1 MSNRKDIMKRDII
14 QSIMRN
20 EKTYRS
26 FYKSYDPNANAVSK
40 ALKYTPLFFRSLID
54 APARKRDII
63 EEYKNNNG
71 NYTFVYQGG
80 ERTKIN
86 MWLPNALPDEDT
98 VQYSILMTGHFYEEH
113 YLDEVKSKYLK
124 KGMTILDCG
133 ANIGNHSIYF
143 AKICDAKKVISFEAV
158 SSTYDILKRNI
169 ELNDLSDIVEIRN
182 VALGDGDRNV
192 SMDISRDNLGGS
204 HVVENSSGNTRM
216 VTLDESVNERVDF
229 MKVDVEG
236 YEYNLLKGAGRI
248 LKESR
253 PSMMIEIKKENYSKV
268 DSLLKRY
275 GYIGN
280 WQSGEDYIYSYQK

>member
-40 ALKYTPLFFRSLID
+40 AFKYTPLFFRSLID

-143 AKICDAKKVISFEAV
+143 AKICDAKKMISFEAV